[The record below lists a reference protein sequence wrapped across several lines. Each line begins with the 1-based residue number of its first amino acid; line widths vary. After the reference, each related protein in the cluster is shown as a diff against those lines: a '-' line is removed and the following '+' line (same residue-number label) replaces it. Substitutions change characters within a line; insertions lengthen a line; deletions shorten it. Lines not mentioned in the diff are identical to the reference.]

1 MRSHRRV
8 ILSLTALATL
18 LTIGHHVDHL
28 IRGNH
33 VGWPVT
39 DQVTAFTISL
49 LIYPILIVAVALF
62 LAGRIGPGSWAFI
75 SGGGAVFVGV
85 LHFGPLAVEP
95 PQDILGEYDAAAGT
109 FWMGWLVLLVITLA
123 VTCVVETSFWLRE
136 RQAAHRVAQRG

>member
-39 DQVTAFTISL
+39 DQVTAFTVSL

-75 SGGGAVFVGV
+75 SGGGAVFVTV
-85 LHFGPLAVEP
+85 LHFGPFAVEP
-95 PQDILGEYDAAAGT
+95 PHDILGQYDGAAGP
-109 FWMGWLVLLVITLA
+109 FWMGWLVLLIITLV
-123 VTCVVETSFWLRE
+123 VTCVVETIFWVRS
-136 RQAAHRVAQRG
+136 RSDARRVAQRV